1 MTAVVPKL
9 TDSELEDALH
19 LFAQGK
25 NTSQVIDAFLDKYP
39 DWDSSPAFRSQLRE
53 QLRPVNPVDSRFSQT
68 KYGGLY
74 ASAREAV
81 LDVLREEA
89 RGVFRSVIN
98 SLTGDLDE
106 VDVISAR
113 LSSMLDN
120 TSDADITSNSE
131 FVNTVKAFTSLQK
144 VKVDGAMAI
153 SAMVD
158 SLSRLPSLGEGE

>member
-1 MTAVVPKL
+1 MTAVLPKL
-9 TDSELEDALH
+9 TDSELEDALY

-25 NTSQVIDAFLDKYP
+25 NTSQVIDAFLDKNP
-39 DWDSSPAFRSQLRE
+39 DWDTSPAFRSQLRE
-53 QLRPVNPVDSRFSQT
+53 QLRPVNPADSRFSKT
-68 KYGGLY
+68 KYGELY
-74 ASAREAV
+74 ASARQAV

-98 SLTGDLDE
+98 SLTDNLDE

-113 LSSMLDN
+113 LLRLLDN
-120 TSDADITSNSE
+120 TSEADITSNSE

-144 VKVDGAMAI
+144 VKVDGAMAV

-158 SLSRLPSLGEGE
+158 SLARLPSLGESE